1 MSDPSDIPR
10 RYGFDDLKGFI
21 DYFAHASLL
30 DEEDFDPP
38 DFVPVELRW
47 TVADVFQGLELGYRL
62 VSTKTGETSL
72 LQECRRL
79 TKEARILFEKH
90 RYEDGRDKLGNALSL
105 IESVAA

>member
-1 MSDPSDIPR
+1 M
-10 RYGFDDLKGFI
+10 
-21 DYFAHASLL
+21 
-30 DEEDFDPP
+30 
-38 DFVPVELRW
+38 
-47 TVADVFQGLELGYRL
+47 ADVFQGLELGYRL